1 MANEMIAVCGLD
13 CSTCPAHVAWKN
25 DDQALREKT
34 AREWK
39 EAFHFDFQPAMI
51 NCSGC
56 RVAGGPKIGHCGEC
70 KMRSCAGQKGHA
82 TCADCADFLTCSE
95 IQGFLAKAP
104 QAKAN
109 LERLRA

>member
-1 MANEMIAVCGLD
+1 MMNEMIAVCGLD
-13 CSTCPAHVAWKN
+13 CSTCPAHFAWKN

-34 AREWK
+34 APEWSQ
-39 EAFHFDFQPAMI
+39 AFSFDFQPAMI

-56 RVAGGPKIGHCGEC
+56 RVAGEPKIGHCAEC
-70 KMRSCAGQKGHA
+70 KMRSCVAQKGHA
-82 TCADCADFLTCSE
+82 TCADCGEFPTCAE
-95 IQGFLAKAP
+95 IRGFMSHAP